1 LIILFC
7 GKKQSEMSGSKI
19 VLDTNVIIFASK
31 QMIDVD
37 AFLNT
42 FDEFFV
48 SIITFMEVYSYE
60 FSNAN
65 EKKLIDAF
73 FEGIEVIEVNR
84 NIAEMAIEIRKNKQK
99 RIKLP
104 DAIILATA
112 KFLKLPLLTD
122 DWDDFQNVDDS
133 VLVKKIDFLKI

>member
-1 LIILFC
+1 
-7 GKKQSEMSGSKI
+7 MSGSKI

-31 QMIDVD
+31 QMIDIDV
-37 AFLNT
+37 FLDT

-48 SIITFMEVYSYE
+48 SIITFMEVYSYD
-60 FSNAN
+60 FSNEN
-65 EKKLIDAF
+65 EKKLIDAL

-112 KFLKLPLLTD
+112 KFLELPLLTD
-122 DWDDFQNVDDS
+122 DWDDFQNVDES

>member
-1 LIILFC
+1 MTILLC
-7 GKKQSEMSGSKI
+7 GKKQSEMNGSKI

-37 AFLNT
+37 VFLST
-42 FDEFFV
+42 FDDFFV

-84 NIAEMAIEIRKNKQK
+84 NIAEMAIEIRKNNQK

-112 KFLKLPLLTD
+112 KFLGLPLLTD
-122 DWDDFQNVDDS
+122 DWDDFQNADDS
-133 VLVKKIDFLKI
+133 VLIKKIDFLKI

>member
-1 LIILFC
+1 MKRCLHRFKIRFR
-7 GKKQSEMSGSKI
+7 GKKNSEMSGNKV

-31 QMIDVD
+31 QMIDIDV
-37 AFLNT
+37 FFYS

-60 FSNAN
+60 FSNTN
-65 EKKLIDAF
+65 EKELIDAL
-73 FEGIEVIEVNR
+73 FESIEIIEVNKA
-84 NIAEMAIEIRKNKQK
+84 IAEMAIEIRKNKYK

-112 KFLKLPLLTD
+112 KFLEVSLLTD
-122 DWDDFQNVDDS
+122 DWDDFQNVDET
-133 VLVKKIDFLKI
+133 

>member
-7 GKKQSEMSGSKI
+7 GKKQSEMSGRKI
-19 VLDTNVIIFASK
+19 DLDTNVIIFASK

-133 VLVKKIDFLKI
+133 VLVKKNDFLKI

>member
-1 LIILFC
+1 
-7 GKKQSEMSGSKI
+7 MSGSSI

-31 QMIDVD
+31 QMINIDV
-37 AFLNT
+37 FLDS

-60 FSNAN
+60 FSNEN
-65 EKKLIDAF
+65 EKQLIDAL
-73 FEGIEVIEVNR
+73 FESIAVIEVNKE
-84 NIAEMAIEIRKNKQK
+84 IAEMAIKIRKNKLK

-112 KFLKLPLLTD
+112 KFLELSLLTD
-122 DWDDFQNVDDS
+122 DWDDFQDVDS
-133 VLVKKIDFLKI
+133 AVSVKKIDFLKI

>member
-1 LIILFC
+1 MTILLC
-7 GKKQSEMSGSKI
+7 GKKQSEMNGSKI

-37 AFLNT
+37 VFLST
-42 FDEFFV
+42 FDDFFV

-112 KFLKLPLLTD
+112 KFLGLPLLTD
-122 DWDDFQNVDDS
+122 DWDDFQNADDS
-133 VLVKKIDFLKI
+133 VLIKKIDFLKI

>member
-1 LIILFC
+1 
-7 GKKQSEMSGSKI
+7 MSGNKI

-31 QMIDVD
+31 QMIDIDV
-37 AFLNT
+37 FFYS

-60 FSNAN
+60 FSNTN
-65 EKKLIDAF
+65 EKELIDAL
-73 FEGIEVIEVNR
+73 FESIEIIEVNKA
-84 NIAEMAIEIRKNKQK
+84 IAEMAIEIRKNKSK

-112 KFLKLPLLTD
+112 KFLEVSLLTD
-122 DWDDFQNVDDS
+122 DWDDFQNVDET
-133 VLVKKIDFLKI
+133 VLVQKIDFLKS

>member
-1 LIILFC
+1 MIILFC
-7 GKKQSEMSGSKI
+7 GKNQSEMNGSKI

-60 FSNAN
+60 FSNEN
-65 EKKLIDAF
+65 EKKLIDAL
-73 FEGIEVIEVNR
+73 FEGIEVIDVNR

-112 KFLKLPLLTD
+112 KFLELPLLTD

>member
-1 LIILFC
+1 MF
-7 GKKQSEMSGSKI
+7 
-19 VLDTNVIIFASK
+19 
-31 QMIDVD
+31 
-37 AFLNT
+37 FLNT

-48 SIITFMEVYSYE
+48 SIITFMEVYSYA
-60 FSNAN
+60 FSNEN
-65 EKKLIDAF
+65 EKRLIDAL
-73 FEGIEVIEVNR
+73 FEGVEVIEVNR
-84 NIAEMAIEIRKNKQK
+84 NIAELAIEIRKNKQK

-122 DWDDFQNVDDS
+122 DWDDFQNVDDA

>member
-7 GKKQSEMSGSKI
+7 GKKQSEMNGSKI

-37 AFLNT
+37 VFLNT

-48 SIITFMEVYSYE
+48 SIITFMEVYSYA
-60 FSNAN
+60 FSNEN
-65 EKKLIDAF
+65 EKRLIDAL
-73 FEGIEVIEVNR
+73 FEGVEVIEVNR
-84 NIAEMAIEIRKNKQK
+84 NIAELAIEIRKNKQK

-122 DWDDFQNVDDS
+122 DWDDFQNVDDA